1 MNKERKRIPSGGR
14 RRDMSSTNDQHIED
28 LDTALKMFREF
39 PNFQLKELLFL
50 PTILYIFA
58 KCFELNTIHLNII
71 ISPFLILLFL
81 QLTTHILIEYK
92 KLKLL
97 FKTIIFP

>member
-1 MNKERKRIPSGGR
+1 MNKKRKRNPSGGR
-14 RRDMSSTNDQHIED
+14 RRDMSSMNDQHIED

-39 PNFQLKELLFL
+39 PIFQLKELLFL
-50 PTILYIFA
+50 PTVICLFA
-58 KCFELNTIHLNII
+58 KYFEMNTIHLNII

-92 KLKLL
+92 KFKLL